1 MNSQMHNRQEQMEQ
15 LAIRCCQIVPIL
27 LLAWNALA
35 WLRWGTDLPYLDDW
49 HVYMNGQ
56 AGSLNLAHLTKSV
69 NNTISPVGLALD
81 ALVQR

>member
-15 LAIRCCQIVPIL
+15 LAIWCCQIVPIL

-49 HVYMNGQ
+49 HVYTAKIGR
-56 AGSLNLAHLTKSV
+56 ASCRERV
-69 NNTISPVGLALD
+69 
-81 ALVQR
+81 